1 MIIQSIF
8 LYVWQNKVTHY
19 YFGGSLKSTRKMVAV
34 SLVSFQANQNV
45 QCVQLTFDKNSSY
58 KNTVQKDFL
67 NFFTLFR
74 NCGMSH
80 KQRSIP
86 FKCKFEEEKPPKNM
100 LFFSIEPSFSSS
112 NEKCSK
118 KQVLES
124 IKKQQQERQQQFSP
138 NKDTLFCHE
147 VSLFPRFTMAFAQ
160 SCPSHQPLLERNIW
174 NV

>member
-1 MIIQSIF
+1 MKEHCGKIFSI
-8 LYVWQNKVTHY
+8 
-19 YFGGSLKSTRKMVAV
+19 
-34 SLVSFQANQNV
+34 
-45 QCVQLTFDKNSSY
+45 
-58 KNTVQKDFL
+58 
-67 NFFTLFR
+67 FFTLFR
-74 NCGMSH
+74 NSGMSH

-160 SCPSHQPLLERNIW
+160 SCPSHQPLLKRNIW
-174 NV
+174 NVQKEGTLLILWFNQLYLE